1 MYDLASTA
9 IESIVVNWS
18 RFDVS
23 CNLYYMLYINCSE
36 CLSTHCG
43 YQPFTD
49 TVYIVSYIMHAL
61 EYTQ

>member
-9 IESIVVNWS
+9 IESIAVNWS

-23 CNLYYMLYINCSE
+23 CNSYYINCSE
-36 CLSTHCG
+36 WLSTHCG

-49 TVYIVSYIMHAL
+49 TVYNNIVSYIMHAL